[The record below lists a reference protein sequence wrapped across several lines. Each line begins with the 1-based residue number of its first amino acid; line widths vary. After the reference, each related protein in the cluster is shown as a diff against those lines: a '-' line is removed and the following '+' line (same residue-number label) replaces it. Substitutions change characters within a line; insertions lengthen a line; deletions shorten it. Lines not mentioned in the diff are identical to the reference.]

1 MATKIIILMG
11 PTCVGKT
18 AQSLAIARLLGSPV
32 INCDSRQIYKELKVG
47 VARPTEDELSQAKHY
62 FIASHTIHQTYSA
75 GDYEREAWELV
86 LKLAPSHE
94 YLLMVGGSGFY
105 IDAFTEGI
113 DHMPPSDPGLR
124 EELALKAEDSEGFR
138 NLQNQLKELDP
149 VTWSRIDPANKRR
162 VVRAVEVCLSSGK
175 PYHYFLKHTPKKRP
189 FEIEKIMMDRP
200 REELYERID
209 QRVERMIT
217 DGLMAEARLLY
228 PHKKLPALQ
237 TVGYRELFAH
247 FDGEYSYSE
256 ALRLIKRNT
265 RRYAK
270 RQLTYWREVPR
281 REDHPLLRPVP
292 SL

>member
-1 MATKIIILMG
+1 MG

-18 AQSLAIARLLGSPV
+18 AQSLAIARLLQSPV
-32 INCDSRQIYKELKVG
+32 INCDSRQIYKELKIG
-47 VARPTEDELSQAKHY
+47 VARPTENELSQAKHY
-62 FIASHTIHQTYSA
+62 FIASHTIHRTYSA

-86 LKLAPSHE
+86 MRLAPSHE

-105 IDAFTEGI
+105 IDAFVGGI

-124 EELALKAEDSEGFR
+124 EELARRAEQPEGYES
-138 NLQNQLKELDP
+138 LQNQLKEMDP
-149 VTWSRIDPANKRR
+149 VTWARIDLANKRR
-162 VVRAVEVCLSSGK
+162 VLRAVEVCLSSGK
-175 PYHYFLKHTPKKRP
+175 PYHYFLTNTPKKRP
-189 FEIEKIMMDRP
+189 YEIEKIMMDRP
-200 REELYERID
+200 REVLYERID
-209 QRVERMIT
+209 RRVERMM
-217 DGLMAEARLLY
+217 DEGLMEEARRLY
-228 PHKKLPALQ
+228 PYKELPALQ

-270 RQLTYWREVPR
+270 RQLTYWRDVPR

>member
-1 MATKIIILMG
+1 MG

-18 AQSLAIARLLGSPV
+18 AQSLTIARLLQSPV
-32 INCDSRQIYKELKVG
+32 INCDSRQIYKELKIG
-47 VARPTEDELSQAKHY
+47 VARPTENELSQAKHY

-86 LKLAPSHE
+86 MRLAPSHE

-105 IDAFTEGI
+105 IDAFVGGI

-124 EELALKAEDSEGFR
+124 EELARRAEQPEGYESV
-138 NLQNQLKELDP
+138 QNQLKEMDP
-149 VTWSRIDPANKRR
+149 VTWARIDLANKRR
-162 VVRAVEVCLSSGK
+162 VLRAVEVCLSSGK
-175 PYHYFLKHTPKKRP
+175 PYHYFLTNTQKKRP
-189 FEIEKIMMDRP
+189 YEIEKIMMDRP
-200 REELYERID
+200 REVLYERID
-209 QRVERMIT
+209 RRVERMM
-217 DGLMAEARLLY
+217 DEGLLEEARRLY
-228 PHKKLPALQ
+228 PYKELPALQ

-270 RQLTYWREVPR
+270 RQLTYWRDVPR

>member
-1 MATKIIILMG
+1 
-11 PTCVGKT
+11 VGKT
-18 AQSLAIARLLGSPV
+18 AQSLTIARLLQSPV
-32 INCDSRQIYKELKVG
+32 INCDSRQIYKELKIG
-47 VARPTEDELSQAKHY
+47 VARPTENELSQAKHY

-86 LKLAPSHE
+86 MRLAPSHE

-105 IDAFTEGI
+105 IDAFVGGI

-124 EELALKAEDSEGFR
+124 EELARRAEQPEGYES
-138 NLQNQLKELDP
+138 LQNQLKEMDP
-149 VTWSRIDPANKRR
+149 VTWARIDLANKRR
-162 VVRAVEVCLSSGK
+162 VLRAVEVCLLSGK
-175 PYHYFLKHTPKKRP
+175 PYHYFLTNTQKKRP
-189 FEIEKIMMDRP
+189 YEIEKIMMDRP
-200 REELYERID
+200 REVLYERID
-209 QRVERMIT
+209 RRVERMM
-217 DGLMAEARLLY
+217 DEGLLEEARRLY
-228 PHKKLPALQ
+228 PYKELPALQ

-270 RQLTYWREVPR
+270 RQLTYWRDVPR

>member
-1 MATKIIILMG
+1 MG

-18 AQSLAIARLLGSPV
+18 AQSLTIARLLQSPV
-32 INCDSRQIYKELKVG
+32 INCDSRQIYKELKIG
-47 VARPTEDELSQAKHY
+47 VARPTENELSQAKHY

-86 LKLAPSHE
+86 MRLAPSHE

-105 IDAFTEGI
+105 IDAFVGGI

-124 EELALKAEDSEGFR
+124 EELARRAEQPEGYES
-138 NLQNQLKELDP
+138 LQNQLKEMDP
-149 VTWSRIDPANKRR
+149 VTWARIDLANKRR
-162 VVRAVEVCLSSGK
+162 VLRAVEVCLSSGK
-175 PYHYFLKHTPKKRP
+175 PYHYFLTNTQKKRP
-189 FEIEKIMMDRP
+189 YEIEKIMMDRP
-200 REELYERID
+200 REVLYERID
-209 QRVERMIT
+209 RRVERMM
-217 DGLMAEARLLY
+217 DEGLMEEARRLY
-228 PHKKLPALQ
+228 PYKELPALQ

-270 RQLTYWREVPR
+270 RQLTYWRDVPR

>member
-1 MATKIIILMG
+1 MG

-18 AQSLAIARLLGSPV
+18 AQSLTIARLLQSPV
-32 INCDSRQIYKELKVG
+32 INCDSRQIYKELKIG
-47 VARPTEDELSQAKHY
+47 VARPTENELSQAKHY

-86 LKLAPSHE
+86 MRLAPSHE

-105 IDAFTEGI
+105 IDAFVGGI

-124 EELALKAEDSEGFR
+124 EELARRAEQPEGYES
-138 NLQNQLKELDP
+138 LQNQLKEMDP
-149 VTWSRIDPANKRR
+149 VTWARIDLANKRR
-162 VVRAVEVCLSSGK
+162 VLRAVEVCLSSGK
-175 PYHYFLKHTPKKRP
+175 PYHYFLTNTQKKRP
-189 FEIEKIMMDRP
+189 YEIEKIMMDRP
-200 REELYERID
+200 REVLYERID
-209 QRVERMIT
+209 RRVERMM
-217 DGLMAEARLLY
+217 DEGLLEEARRLY
-228 PHKKLPALQ
+228 PYKELPALQ

-270 RQLTYWREVPR
+270 RQLTYWRDVPR

>member
-1 MATKIIILMG
+1 MG

-18 AQSLAIARLLGSPV
+18 AQSLTIARLLQSPV
-32 INCDSRQIYKELKVG
+32 INCDSRQIYKELKIG
-47 VARPTEDELSQAKHY
+47 VARPTENELSQAKHY

-86 LKLAPSHE
+86 MRLAPSHE

-105 IDAFTEGI
+105 IDAFVGGI

-124 EELALKAEDSEGFR
+124 EELARRAEQPEGYESV
-138 NLQNQLKELDP
+138 QNQLKEMDP
-149 VTWSRIDPANKRR
+149 VTWARIDLANKRR
-162 VVRAVEVCLSSGK
+162 VLRAVEVCLSSGK
-175 PYHYFLKHTPKKRP
+175 PYHYFLTNTQKKRP
-189 FEIEKIMMDRP
+189 YEIEKIMMDRP
-200 REELYERID
+200 REVLYERID
-209 QRVERMIT
+209 RRVERMM
-217 DGLMAEARLLY
+217 DEGLMEEARRLY
-228 PHKKLPALQ
+228 PYKELPALQ

-270 RQLTYWREVPR
+270 RQLTYWRDVPR

>member
-1 MATKIIILMG
+1 MG

-18 AQSLAIARLLGSPV
+18 AQSLTIARLLQSPV
-32 INCDSRQIYKELKVG
+32 INCDSRQIYKELKIG
-47 VARPTEDELSQAKHY
+47 VARPTENELSQAKHY

-86 LKLAPSHE
+86 MRLAPSHE

-105 IDAFTEGI
+105 IDAFVGGI

-124 EELALKAEDSEGFR
+124 EELARRAEQPEGYES
-138 NLQNQLKELDP
+138 LQNQLKEMDP
-149 VTWSRIDPANKRR
+149 VTWARIDLANKRR
-162 VVRAVEVCLSSGK
+162 VLRAVEVCLLSGK
-175 PYHYFLKHTPKKRP
+175 PYHYFLTNTQKKRP
-189 FEIEKIMMDRP
+189 YEIEKIMMDRP
-200 REELYERID
+200 REVLYERID
-209 QRVERMIT
+209 RRVERMM
-217 DGLMAEARLLY
+217 DEGLLEEARRLY
-228 PHKKLPALQ
+228 PYKELPALQ

-270 RQLTYWREVPR
+270 RQLTYWRDVPR

>member
-1 MATKIIILMG
+1 MG

-18 AQSLAIARLLGSPV
+18 AQSLTIARLLQSPV
-32 INCDSRQIYKELKVG
+32 INCDSRQIYKELKIG
-47 VARPTEDELSQAKHY
+47 VARPTENELSQAKHY
-62 FIASHTIHQTYSA
+62 FIASHTIHQMYSA

-86 LKLAPSHE
+86 MRLAPSHE

-105 IDAFTEGI
+105 IDAFVGGI

-124 EELALKAEDSEGFR
+124 EELARRAEQPEGYES
-138 NLQNQLKELDP
+138 LQNQLKEMDP
-149 VTWSRIDPANKRR
+149 VTWARIDLANKRR
-162 VVRAVEVCLSSGK
+162 VLRAVEVCLSSGK
-175 PYHYFLKHTPKKRP
+175 PYHYFLTNTPKKRP
-189 FEIEKIMMDRP
+189 YEIEKIMMDRP
-200 REELYERID
+200 REVLYERID
-209 QRVERMIT
+209 RRVERMM
-217 DGLMAEARLLY
+217 DEGLMEEARRLY
-228 PHKKLPALQ
+228 PYKELPALQ

-270 RQLTYWREVPR
+270 RQLTYWRDVPR

>member
-1 MATKIIILMG
+1 
-11 PTCVGKT
+11 VGKT
-18 AQSLAIARLLGSPV
+18 AQSLTIARLLQSPV
-32 INCDSRQIYKELKVG
+32 INCDSRQIYKELKIG
-47 VARPTEDELSQAKHY
+47 VARPTENELSQAKHY

-86 LKLAPSHE
+86 MRLAPSHE

-105 IDAFTEGI
+105 IDAFVGGI

-124 EELALKAEDSEGFR
+124 EELARRAEQPEGYES
-138 NLQNQLKELDP
+138 LQNQLKEMDP
-149 VTWSRIDPANKRR
+149 VTWARIDLANKRR
-162 VVRAVEVCLSSGK
+162 VLRAVEVCLSSGK
-175 PYHYFLKHTPKKRP
+175 PYHYFLTNTQKKRP
-189 FEIEKIMMDRP
+189 YEIEKIMMDRP
-200 REELYERID
+200 REVLYERID
-209 QRVERMIT
+209 RRVERMM
-217 DGLMAEARLLY
+217 DEGLMEEARRLY
-228 PHKKLPALQ
+228 PYKELPALQ

-270 RQLTYWREVPR
+270 RQLTYWRDVPR

>member
-1 MATKIIILMG
+1 MG

-18 AQSLAIARLLGSPV
+18 AQSLAIARLLRSPV
-32 INCDSRQIYKELKVG
+32 INCDSRQIYKELKIG

-62 FIASHTIHQTYSA
+62 FIASHTIHQAYSA

-86 LKLAPSHE
+86 MKLAPSHE

-113 DHMPPSDPGLR
+113 DQMPPSDQGLR
-124 EELALKAEDSEGFR
+124 EKLTRTAEDPKGFE
-138 NLQNQLKELDP
+138 NLQNQLKKLDP
-149 VTWSRIDPANKRR
+149 VTWSRIDTANKRR

-189 FEIEKIMMDRP
+189 FEIEKIMMDKP
-200 REELYERID
+200 REALYERID
-209 QRVERMIT
+209 QRVERMM
-217 DGLMAEARLLY
+217 DAGLMEEARSLY
-228 PHKKLPALQ
+228 PYRKLPALQ
-237 TVGYRELFAH
+237 TVGYRELFAY
-247 FDGEYSYSE
+247 FDGAYSYSE

-270 RQLTYWREVPR
+270 RQLTYWRDVPR
-281 REDHPLLRPVP
+281 KADHPLLRPVP